1 MAREDGA
8 PGRQAQVRLAGNAAG
23 GDYSRMKYTAL
34 LMIIALPLQAQNT
47 PTAASIIGTIRDRA
61 GVQSR
66 NPTVDTFKTGDTT
79 ARVTGVAVTMM
90 ATLDVLKRVV
100 EKGDNLIITHEPTF
114 YSHRD
119 TTGALESENDQ
130 VLAAKKKFIADN
142 KLIIW
147 RFHDT
152 PHAMRPDMI
161 NAGMVKGLGWQK
173 YVRDSTGNVFELP
186 RTTVGALTKQLA
198 TKLDARAIRIAG
210 NSSATVSRA
219 VMTQGFWGFPAIRRI
234 IQRSNPDVV
243 IIGEDHEWETIEY
256 VVDAISAGQIKALIV
271 VGHIPSEQ
279 LGMVEFA
286 SWLRSLIPSV
296 KVDFIPTPDAFRFIQ

>member
-1 MAREDGA
+1 M
-8 PGRQAQVRLAGNAAG
+8 AQVRLARRRPGS
-23 GDYSRMKYTAL
+23 DYSRMKYTAVL
-34 LMIIALPLQAQNT
+34 ILVALPLSAQNA
-47 PTAASIIGTIRDRA
+47 PTAASVIQVVRERSGAQLRT
-61 GVQSR
+61 
-66 NPTVDTFKTGDTT
+66 PTVDTFKTGDTT

-90 ATLDVLKRVV
+90 ATLDVLKRAV

-161 NAGMVKGLGWQK
+161 NAGMVKGLGWQA
-173 YVRDSTGNVFELP
+173 YVRDSTANVFELP
-186 RTTVGALTKQLA
+186 RTTVRSLVKQLE
-198 TKLDARAIRIAG
+198 TRLDAHAIRVAG
-210 NSSATVSRA
+210 NAGATVSRA

-256 VVDAISAGQIKALIV
+256 VIDAISAGQIEALIV
-271 VGHIPSEQ
+271 VGHVPSEQ
-279 LGMVEFA
+279 LGMLEFA
-286 SWLRSLIPSV
+286 RWLRNAVPTV
-296 KVDFIPTPDAFRFIQ
+296 RVDFIPTPDSFRVF

>member
-1 MAREDGA
+1 M
-8 PGRQAQVRLAGNAAG
+8 V
-23 GDYSRMKYTAL
+23 
-34 LMIIALPLQAQNT
+34 IALPLGAQNA
-47 PTAASIIGTIRDRA
+47 PTAASIITTIRDRA
-61 GVQSR
+61 GAQVKT
-66 NPTVDTFKTGDTT
+66 PTVDTFKTGDTT

-90 ATLDVLKRVV
+90 ATFDVLKRAV

-119 TTGALESENDQ
+119 TTGALEAENDR
-130 VLAAKKKFIADN
+130 VLAAKQKFIADN

-161 NAGMVKGLGWQK
+161 NAGMVKGLGWQQ
-173 YVRDSTGNVFELP
+173 YVRDSTANVFELP
-186 RTTVGALTKQLA
+186 GTTVQSLANQLEA
-198 TKLDARAIRIAG
+198 KLDARAIRIAG
-210 NSSATVSRA
+210 NSRATVSRA

-279 LGMVEFA
+279 LGMLEFA
-286 SWLRSLIPSV
+286 KWLRNAIPAV
-296 KVDFIPTPDAFRFIQ
+296 RVDFIPTPDSFHRL